1 MLRWMGLAVL
11 LIFSLLN
18 VANSWGYGSPSIVE
32 IGAEDGTVVMAEV
45 VTSFEDRARGLMYRD
60 ALGDDKGMLFV
71 FDTDACYAFWMK
83 NMNFPIDILWLD
95 GGMGVVDIAT
105 AEPCTDNCLSYVPDH
120 PARYV
125 LEVPAG
131 FAAAHGISTGSI
143 LSTNVWRG
151 TRTP

>member
-60 ALGDDKGMLFV
+60 ALGDDKG
-71 FDTDACYAFWMK
+71 DALRF
-83 NMNFPIDILWLD
+83 
-95 GGMGVVDIAT
+95 
-105 AEPCTDNCLSYVPDH
+105 
-120 PARYV
+120 RY
-125 LEVPAG
+125 
-131 FAAAHGISTGSI
+131 
-143 LSTNVWRG
+143 
-151 TRTP
+151 